1 MSDPKIDELL
11 KKNGMGSMTYE
22 SDRVAVA
29 LILKQLKAAKLME
42 AGNFI
47 GGASVKSAALL
58 NAAYEDII
66 VQQNLIIIRQ
76 LDRISAMLY
85 DVVKNK

>member
-1 MSDPKIDELL
+1 MSDSKIDELL
-11 KKNGMGSMTYE
+11 KKNGLGSITYE
-22 SDRVAVA
+22 SDRIAVA
-29 LILKQLKAAKLME
+29 AILKKLNGAKLME

-66 VQQNLIIIRQ
+66 AQQNLVIIRQ

-85 DVVKNK
+85 DVVKKK

>member
-1 MSDPKIDELL
+1 
-11 KKNGMGSMTYE
+11 MTYE
-22 SDRVAVA
+22 SDRKTVAI
-29 LILKQLKAAKLME
+29 ILKQLKAAKMME

-66 VQQNLIIIRQ
+66 VQQNMIIIRQ
-76 LDRISAMLY
+76 LDRISAMLF
-85 DVVKNK
+85 DVVKQK